1 MAKKLADE
9 QAAAKVQAQQF
20 AAAQAS
26 VKKIAE
32 EKKVGLRPGLAR
44 SRCRITKGD

>member
-1 MAKKLADE
+1 VAKKLADE

-26 VKKIAE
+26 VAE
-32 EKKVGLRPGLAR
+32 DRRGEEG
-44 SRCRITKGD
+44 T